1 MSVKEVLS
9 PKWDKKEIVLKG
21 WVRTKRGGKK
31 VSFISLNDGSTINNI
46 QIVAEGSVF
55 SEKFLKQISTG
66 SCISV
71 EGKLVASKGS
81 GQKVEIIAEKIELLG
96 HADAEEYP
104 LQPKKHSLEFLREKA
119 HLRFRT
125 NTFSAV
131 FRIRHALTYAV
142 HKFFND
148 K

>member
-9 PKWDKKEIVLKG
+9 PKWEKKEIVLKG

-46 QIVAEGSVF
+46 QIVAEGSAF
-55 SEKFLKQISTG
+55 SEKFLIQISTG
-66 SCISV
+66 ACICV
-71 EGKLVASKGS
+71 EGMLAASKGS
-81 GQKVEIIAEKIELLG
+81 GQKVVIIAEKIELLG